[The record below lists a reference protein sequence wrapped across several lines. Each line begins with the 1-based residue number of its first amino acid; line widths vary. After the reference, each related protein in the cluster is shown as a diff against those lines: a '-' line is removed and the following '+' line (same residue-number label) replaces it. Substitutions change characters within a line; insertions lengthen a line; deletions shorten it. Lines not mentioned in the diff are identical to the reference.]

1 MKLWAC
7 SAQDPPVTQS
17 LGLCGAGTDA
27 SALAQVKRRSKR
39 GQVGMVQVGVET
51 YGGGIWN
58 TWFDRDLTVAGRVII
73 KVSLV
78 WDGHS
83 RLAAC
88 PWLWV
93 RDSHPEW
100 DLLQPLSPAG
110 LAPAVVLVFQDPAT
124 GRLEQRLVRVE
135 RPILRIPHLAIHL
148 QRSINENFGPNTEH
162 HL

>member
-1 MKLWAC
+1 MC
-7 SAQDPPVTQS
+7 SAQFPPVTQS
-17 LGLCGAGTDA
+17 LGLCGAGSDA

-73 KVSLV
+73 KVSLI
-78 WDGHS
+78 WGRHGE
-83 RLAAC
+83 LAVC
-88 PWLWV
+88 PPALGLCLPPRVGPAATSALWAW
-93 RDSHPEW
+93 P
-100 DLLQPLSPAG
+100 QQFF
-110 LAPAVVLVFQDPAT
+110 LVFQDPAT
-124 GRLEQRLVRVE
+124 GRLEQRLIHVE
-135 RPILRIPHLAIHL
+135 RPVLRIPHLAIHL